1 MPRRTYSNN
10 YATQDKFY
18 QPRLEDIKVPEPQ
31 VQSRVVIMKDNDA
44 QVDMKPQI
52 IIQPT
57 KAVKEDPVI
66 QAKPYKIS
74 TES

>member
-1 MPRRTYSNN
+1 MDNFIGTLHTGVESGMPRRTYSNN
-10 YATQDKFY
+10 YGTQEKFY

-57 KAVKEDPVI
+57 KPVK
-66 QAKPYKIS
+66 
-74 TES
+74 